1 MWRKTASAMRGVG
14 GKADT
19 VSQAGSS
26 ATNHPYPPPLP
37 WPFLCLFFSSSPP
50 GEIPSGRT
58 EEKSVRKAT
67 AADYCSGPDHEL
79 PFRKRG
85 GGPGWFSR

>member
-1 MWRKTASAMRGVG
+1 MEEDSQRHAGGEGQGGHRFTGRKLSHEPPAPAPSSVAFP
-14 GKADT
+14 
-19 VSQAGSS
+19 VSVLLI
-26 ATNHPYPPPLP
+26 LP
-37 WPFLCLFFSSSPP
+37 SW
-50 GEIPSGRT
+50 EIPSGRT

-85 GGPGWFSR
+85 GGPGWFRR